1 MALGNWWIFKDR
13 LTRWVPEK
21 EAEESRRATQQPPPS
36 IEERLRRG
44 QEESERLRKGLRSR
58 RDSG

>member
-1 MALGNWWIFKDR
+1 MALANWWIFKDR

-21 EAEESRRATQQPPPS
+21 EAEESRRATQQPPAS

-44 QEESERLRKGLRSR
+44 QEEGARLRK
-58 RDSG
+58 